1 MTILPFALFKRL
13 RRGTILFGVAFVC
26 LVAAQP
32 CVRAQAS
39 RTCTPGQLRE
49 RMEEI
54 ARATGGPVGAAAVLI
69 EGGEVVSFNG
79 AQRFP
84 MQSVYKMP
92 IGMAILHAVDE
103 GRLKLTQKIFVR
115 PEDLV
120 PERLHSPLRDA
131 NPRGVELTLRELLRL
146 MISES
151 DGTASDVLLGIA
163 GGPEKVTEYLRGLG
177 VEGVSVA
184 TTERAMAE
192 GDEQVQ
198 YRNWATPESMLSL
211 LRALQE
217 GRGLS
222 RASRGLLLDFML
234 KSTPGPRRLK
244 GMLPA
249 GTPVAHKT
257 GTSGTIEG
265 LTRATNDVGL
275 VTLPDGRH
283 MAVAVFVSDTKAD
296 ADVREGVIAKIAR
309 AAWDCWTTGARRR
322 RR

>member
-13 RRGTILFGVAFVC
+13 RRSLTLFFFIFVC
-26 LVAAQP
+26 VVAVQP

-39 RTCTPGQLRE
+39 NTCTPERLRAH
-49 RMEEI
+49 MEEI
-54 ARATGGPVGAAAVLI
+54 ARETGGPVGAAALII

-79 AQRFP
+79 TQRFP

-92 IGMAILHAVDE
+92 IGMAVLHAVDE
-103 GRLKLTQKIFVR
+103 GRLKLTRKIFVR

-177 VEGVSVA
+177 VEGVMVA
-184 TTERAMAE
+184 TTERAMAQ

-198 YRNWATPESMLSL
+198 YSNWATPESMLVL
-211 LRALQE
+211 LRALHE

-222 RASRGLLLDFML
+222 RTSRRLLLDFML

-249 GTPVAHKT
+249 GTLVAHKT

-309 AAWDCWTTGARRR
+309 AAWDCWTTGV
-322 RR
+322 

>member
-1 MTILPFALFKRL
+1 MILFCALF
-13 RRGTILFGVAFVC
+13 VC
-26 LVAAQP
+26 VSAVQP
-32 CVRAQAS
+32 CVRAQTSHA
-39 RTCTPGQLRE
+39 CAPEQLRA
-49 RMEEI
+49 RMEEV
-54 ARATGGPVGAAAVLI
+54 ARATGGPVGAAAVII

-79 AQRFP
+79 TGRFP

-92 IGMAILHAVDE
+92 IGMAVLHAVDE
-103 GRLKLTQKIFVR
+103 GRLSLLQKINVR

-120 PERLHSPLRDA
+120 PERMHSPLRDR
-131 NPRGVELTLRELLRL
+131 NPRGVALTIRELLRF

-151 DGTASDVLLGIA
+151 DGTASDVLLGVA

-177 VEGVSVA
+177 VEGVLVA
-184 TTERAMAE
+184 TTERAMAQ

-198 YRNWATPESMLSL
+198 YRNWTTPESMLTL

-217 GRGLS
+217 GSGLS
-222 RASRGLLLDFML
+222 RASRSLLLDLML
-234 KSTPGPRRLK
+234 KSTPGPRRIK

-257 GTSGTIEG
+257 GTSGTVEG

-309 AAWDCWTTGARRR
+309 AAWDCWTSGGRRR
-322 RR
+322 TR

>member
-1 MTILPFALFKRL
+1 M
-13 RRGTILFGVAFVC
+13 ILFGVVFVC
-26 LVAAQP
+26 LVAARP
-32 CVRAQAS
+32 CVRAQSSHA
-39 RTCTPGQLRE
+39 CTPDQLRE

-54 ARATGGPVGAAAVLI
+54 ALATGGPVGAAAVII

-92 IGMAILHAVDE
+92 IGMAVLHAVDE
-103 GRLKLTQKIFVR
+103 GRLKLAQKIFVR

-177 VEGVSVA
+177 VEGLMVA
-184 TTERAMAE
+184 TTERAMAQ
-192 GDEQVQ
+192 GDDQVQ
-198 YRNWATPESMLSL
+198 YSNWATPESMLSL

-257 GTSGTIEG
+257 GTSGTVEG

-309 AAWDCWTTGARRR
+309 AAWDCWTTSARRR

>member
-1 MTILPFALFKRL
+1 
-13 RRGTILFGVAFVC
+13 
-26 LVAAQP
+26 
-32 CVRAQAS
+32 
-39 RTCTPGQLRE
+39 
-49 RMEEI
+49 MEEI
-54 ARATGGPVGAAAVLI
+54 ARATGGPVGAAAVII

-79 AQRFP
+79 TQRFP

-92 IGMAILHAVDE
+92 IGMAVLHAIDE

-177 VEGVSVA
+177 VEGVLVA
-184 TTERAMAE
+184 TSERAMAE

-211 LRALQE
+211 LRALHE
-217 GRGLS
+217 GHGLS

-309 AAWDCWTTGARRR
+309 ATWDCWTTGVRRR